1 MPGPVRVLIASP
13 LEADLVARVARVD
26 PRLEVLHEPD
36 LLPVPRY
43 PSDHGGTRPE
53 LTAPQQARWA
63 ALLGSAEVSLDPDWQ
78 QPAEL
83 ATRAPAL
90 RWVQATSAGIG
101 QFLERT
107 GLDRSGISF
116 TTAAGVHAVPLAE
129 FALTGVLH
137 FAKGVPLLLARQRE
151 RHWERYATG
160 SVRGRRAVVVGL
172 GSIGRETCALLAGAG
187 LEVWGVGRPG
197 RTYDVPAAA
206 RLVDT
211 DALDEVLPAAD
222 VVVLAT
228 PLTGQTRDLLSRS
241 RIGLLPPGAIV
252 VNIAR
257 GQVLDEPALVEALEA
272 GRLGGAALDVFT
284 VEPLPVDSP
293 LWGRSDVLVS
303 PHSASTLPSE
313 NAAIV
318 DLFCDNLRRYLD
330 GRPLRNPY
338 RAEDGY

>member
-1 MPGPVRVLIASP
+1 MPEPVRVLIASP
-13 LEADLVARVARVD
+13 LEADLVARVAHLD
-26 PRLEVLHEPD
+26 PRLEVLHAPE
-36 LLPVPRY
+36 LLPQPRY

-53 LTAPQQARWA
+53 LSPAGQQRWS
-63 ALLGSAEVSLDPDWQ
+63 ALLASAEVSLDPDWQ
-78 QPAEL
+78 APAEL
-83 ATRAPAL
+83 ATRSPAL

-107 GLDRSGISF
+107 GLDRSGITF

-172 GSIGRETCALLAGAG
+172 GAIGRETCALLAAAG

-197 RTYDVPAAA
+197 GSYDVPGAA

-211 DALDEVLPAAD
+211 DALDAVLPTAE
-222 VVVLAT
+222 VVVLAC
-228 PLTGQTRDLLSRS
+228 PLTEQTRGLLSRA
-241 RIGLLPPGAIV
+241 RIDLLPPGAIV

-257 GQVLDEPALVEALEA
+257 GQVLDEAALTDALEA

-284 VEPLPVDSP
+284 VEPLPADSP
-293 LWGRSDVLVS
+293 LWARSDVLVS

-330 GRPLRNPY
+330 GRPLRNLY
-338 RAEDGY
+338 RPENGY

>member
-1 MPGPVRVLIASP
+1 VAEPVRVLIASP
-13 LEADLVARVARVD
+13 LEPDLVGRVARVD
-26 PRLEVLHEPD
+26 ARLEVLYEPD
-36 LLPVPRY
+36 LLPLPRY
-43 PSDHGGTRPE
+43 PSDHGGTRPD
-53 LTAPQQARWA
+53 LTPADQARWS
-63 ALLGSAEVSLDPDWQ
+63 ALLASAQVSLDPDWRA
-78 QPAEL
+78 PTDL
-83 ATRAPAL
+83 ATAAPAL

-107 GLDRSGISF
+107 GLDRSGITF

-137 FAKGVPLLLARQRE
+137 FAKGVPLLLARQRA

-172 GSIGRETCALLAGAG
+172 GAIGRETCALLAAAG
-187 LEVWGVGRPG
+187 LEVWGAGRPG
-197 RTYDVPAAA
+197 RTYDVPGAA
-206 RLVDT
+206 RVVDT
-211 DALDEVLPAAD
+211 DALDEVLPSAD
-222 VVVLAT
+222 VVVLAC
-228 PLTGQTRDLLSRS
+228 PLTEQTRGLLSRA
-241 RIGLLPPGAIV
+241 RIDRLPPGAIV

-257 GQVLDEPALVEALEA
+257 GQVLDEPALIDALEA

-284 VEPLPVDSP
+284 VEPLPTDSP

-330 GRPLRNPY
+330 GRPLRNLY
-338 RAEDGY
+338 RRENGY

>member
-1 MPGPVRVLIASP
+1 MPDPVRVLIASP
-13 LEADLVARVARVD
+13 LEADLVDRVARLD

-36 LLPVPRY
+36 LLPSPRY
-43 PSDHGGTRPE
+43 PSDHSGTRPE
-53 LTAPQQARWA
+53 LDAAQQERWS
-63 ALLGSAEVSLDPDWQ
+63 ALLASAEVSLDPDWQ
-78 QPAEL
+78 APGELPA
-83 ATRAPAL
+83 RAPRL

-107 GLDRSGISF
+107 GLDRSHITF

-137 FAKGVPLLLARQRE
+137 FAKGVPLLLARQRD

-172 GSIGRETCALLAGAG
+172 GAIGRETCALLAAAG

-211 DALDEVLPAAD
+211 DALDEVLPTAD

-228 PLTGQTRDLLSRS
+228 PLTEQTRGLLSRA
-241 RIGLLPPGAIV
+241 RIGALPPGAIV

-257 GQVLDEPALVEALEA
+257 GQVLDEPALLEALEA

-284 VEPLPVDSP
+284 IEPLPADSP
-293 LWGRSDVLVS
+293 LWDRPDVLVS

-318 DLFCDNLRRYLD
+318 DLFSDNLRRYLD
-330 GRPLRNPY
+330 GRRLRNLY
-338 RAEDGY
+338 RAENGY

>member
-1 MPGPVRVLIASP
+1 MAEPVRVLIASP

-26 PRLEVLHEPD
+26 ARLDVLYEPG
-36 LLPVPRY
+36 LLPRPRY
-43 PSDHGGTRPE
+43 PSDHGGARPE
-53 LTAPQQARWA
+53 LSAADQMRWS
-63 ALLGSAEVSLDPDWQ
+63 ALLAAAEVSLDPDWHA
-78 QPAEL
+78 PADL
-83 ATRAPAL
+83 ATTAPAL

-107 GLDRSGISF
+107 GLDRSGITF

-160 SVRGRRAVVVGL
+160 SVRGRRAVVIGL
-172 GSIGRETCALLAGAG
+172 GAIGRETCALLAAAG

-206 RLVDT
+206 RLVDI
-211 DALDEVLPAAD
+211 DALDEVLPTAD
-222 VVVLAT
+222 VVVLAC
-228 PLTGQTRDLLSRS
+228 PLTEQTRGLLSRA
-241 RIGLLPPGAIV
+241 RIERLPPGAIV

-257 GQVLDEPALVEALEA
+257 GQVLDEAALTDALQA
-272 GRLGGAALDVFT
+272 GRLAGAALDVFT
-284 VEPLPVDSP
+284 VEPLPADSP
-293 LWGRSDVLVS
+293 LWGRTDVLVS

-313 NAAIV
+313 NAAIT

-330 GRPLRNPY
+330 GRPLRNLY
-338 RAEDGY
+338 RREDGY

>member
-1 MPGPVRVLIASP
+1 MAEPVRVLIASP
-13 LEADLVARVARVD
+13 LEAELVDRVARVD
-26 PRLEVLHEPD
+26 TRLEVLYEPD
-36 LLPVPRY
+36 LLPRPRY
-43 PSDHGGTRPE
+43 PSDHGGTSPA
-53 LTAPQQARWA
+53 LTSMDQERWS
-63 ALLGSAEVSLDPDWQ
+63 ALLASAEVSLDADWRA
-78 QPAEL
+78 PADL
-83 ATRAPAL
+83 ATTAPAL

-107 GLDRSGISF
+107 GLDRSGITF

-137 FAKGVPLLLARQRE
+137 IAKGVPLLLARQRE

-160 SVRGRRAVVVGL
+160 SVRGRRAVVIGL
-172 GSIGRETCALLAGAG
+172 GTIGRETCALLAAAG

-197 RTYDVPAAA
+197 RTYDVPATA

-211 DALDEVLPAAD
+211 DALDEVLPSAD
-222 VVVLAT
+222 VVVLAC
-228 PLTGQTRDLLSRS
+228 PLTEQTRGLLSRA
-241 RIGLLPPGAIV
+241 RIDLLPPGAII

-257 GQVLDEPALVEALEA
+257 GQVLDEMALIDALEA

-284 VEPLPVDSP
+284 IEPLPSDSP
-293 LWGRSDVLVS
+293 LWGRPDVLIS

-318 DLFCDNLRRYLD
+318 HLFCDNLRRYLD
-330 GRPLRNPY
+330 GRPLRNRY
-338 RAEDGY
+338 HREDGY